1 MLRNRGYGASIHKL
15 GEGIGFAWRGEFL
28 MTTVLILLFFV
39 AYVSPVF
46 FCAGLEKF
54 AKAPVDK
61 TQGNE
66 KFDEKFLGSQFP
78 SQARRSVLSL
88 SR

>member
-1 MLRNRGYGASIHKL
+1 
-15 GEGIGFAWRGEFL
+15 
-28 MTTVLILLFFV
+28 MTTILILLFFV

-46 FCAGLEKF
+46 FCAGLERF

-61 TQGNE
+61 VPG
-66 KFDEKFLGSQFP
+66 DEKLLGPQLASQTRP
-78 SQARRSVLSL
+78 SLLSL